1 MNLLERIEQ
10 TLLCIQNKDF
20 LQFNSW
26 METADILLIENLM
39 GRGILNGNEVKND
52 FFTFT
57 QKGIHSKSGSSLM
70 NICSRNDVEKSTYE
84 LVRVLSKTLN
94 DAKILNEIQ
103 KDIKDCFRYVI
114 SEILNNIADHSNGN
128 GIAIAQYY
136 KTKKKVQF
144 SALDN
149 GIGFLANIKRKFS
162 NINTQ
167 EEAIKKALE
176 KGITTSSYNVLYA
189 SERNIGYGLFVISQ
203 LIQVLKES
211 ELVILSQD
219 THVSVRNKDGIS
231 VRRLKHNFECT
242 LVCFEIDE
250 NSMRKLDYDIDTMIQ
265 KIVLPNTNSIDDV
278 F

>member
-103 KDIKDCFRYVI
+103 KDI
-114 SEILNNIADHSNGN
+114 
-128 GIAIAQYY
+128 
-136 KTKKKVQF
+136 
-144 SALDN
+144 
-149 GIGFLANIKRKFS
+149 
-162 NINTQ
+162 
-167 EEAIKKALE
+167 
-176 KGITTSSYNVLYA
+176 
-189 SERNIGYGLFVISQ
+189 
-203 LIQVLKES
+203 
-211 ELVILSQD
+211 
-219 THVSVRNKDGIS
+219 
-231 VRRLKHNFECT
+231 
-242 LVCFEIDE
+242 
-250 NSMRKLDYDIDTMIQ
+250 
-265 KIVLPNTNSIDDV
+265 
-278 F
+278 